1 MWYTNYVCTKGDD
14 GLRRFISVLLVL
26 VLALSLLSACG
37 GESVSTPST
46 KTENA
51 TETNTPK
58 NEVIPTP
65 ELEVEDPK
73 LLFFESDEVVNAFFT
88 DYNTIAEYEIPTD
101 TIKKGNI
108 KTKAL
113 VYIDDLHLEIINA
126 KDFLSVSMGSD
137 VENEETKL
145 YSVFRDTIKSMR
157 AEIEEVSIKSAW
169 DSIHESGY
177 LVEDYAFN
185 DILITYVPHKELSK
199 GHSNLRVDL
208 EIPLN

>member
-1 MWYTNYVCTKGDD
+1 MWYTQCAKGGDS
-14 GLRRFISVLLVL
+14 LRKIISVLLSL
-26 VLALSLLSACG
+26 VLALSLFSACS
-37 GESVSTPST
+37 GESESVHSQ

-58 NEVIPTP
+58 EEEITTP
-65 ELEVEDPK
+65 EPETEDPK
-73 LLFFESDEVVNAFFT
+73 NKFFESDEVVNNFFT
-88 DYNTIAEYEIPTD
+88 DYNAIAEYEIPSD

-157 AEIEEVSIKSAW
+157 AEIEEDSIKSAW

-185 DILITYVPHKELSK
+185 DILITYVPYKELSK

-208 EIPLN
+208 KIPLN